1 MKICFSTLGCTEKPL
16 AEVLHLAYAAGMD
29 GIELRGL
36 SGMMDNAEIPE
47 FRPENMDETARMFAE
62 SGVKPVVLGTSCM
75 FHTPEKAEA
84 ALKEGACSI
93 RIAQRLGIP
102 YIRVFGNN
110 IVGDREACIARVAD
124 GISQLC
130 GMASQCGVTV
140 LLEVHGDFNTAETL
154 LPVIEAQ
161 HGIPNFGLIWDICH
175 THTPYGMD
183 WMRFYDAVRPYIR
196 HVHIKDK
203 ADNEL
208 VLPGD
213 GEIPI
218 REIIGRMTADGYDG
232 YFSLE
237 WERKWHPE
245 LPEIGIA
252 LERYIDLLKG

>member
-110 IVGDREACIARVAD
+110 VVGDREACIARVAD

-154 LPVIEAQ
+154 LPELYDVYEALEEEQ
-161 HGIPNFGLIWDICH
+161 YTQWHESYKPFGYEVLGEKFGGQLILTKNTAKKLRAYLSGETETI
-175 THTPYGMD
+175 GE
-183 WMRFYDAVRPYIR
+183 FEV
-196 HVHIKDK
+196 
-203 ADNEL
+203 EL
-208 VLPGD
+208 LD
-213 GEIPI
+213 
-218 REIIGRMTADGYDG
+218 T
-232 YFSLE
+232 
-237 WERKWHPE
+237 ERKLDVTFFGGNW
-245 LPEIGIA
+245 ISA
-252 LERYIDLLKG
+252 YV